1 MERAGM
7 DRRVARTRMAL
18 KHALL
23 TLIMR
28 KGYDAITVEDI
39 CAAANVGRSTFY
51 LHYASKDA
59 LKVSGLEHLR
69 EQLAARQQETLA
81 SAAKGEGLGFGLALF
96 QHAREHVDLYRAL
109 IGGRGEGI
117 ALDGIRRILA
127 DLVRKE
133 LEATA
138 DGGCRE
144 AIAREVAVQYTVGAY
159 MAVLT
164 WWLERGAEPSP
175 ERVNEMLR
183 WLTARGMG
191 GLSAVVAGQPV

>member
-1 MERAGM
+1 
-7 DRRVARTRMAL
+7 MAL

-51 LHYASKDA
+51 LHFASKDA
-59 LKVSGLEHLR
+59 LKLSGLEHLR

-81 SAAKGEGLGFGLALF
+81 SAAKGDGLGFGLALF
-96 QHAREHVDLYRAL
+96 QHAREHIDLYRAL
-109 IGGRGEGI
+109 IGGKGEGI

-127 DLVRKE
+127 DLVRAE

-138 DGGCRE
+138 DGGASD
-144 AIAREVAVQYTVGAY
+144 AIAREIAVQYMVGAY

-164 WWLERGAEPSP
+164 WWLEQGAEPSP
-175 ERVNEMLR
+175 ERMNETVR
-183 WLTARGMG
+183 RLTARGIW
-191 GLSAVVAGQPV
+191 AY

>member
-7 DRRVARTRMAL
+7 DRRVLRTRMAL

-39 CAAANVGRSTFY
+39 CAEANIGRSTFY
-51 LHYASKDA
+51 LHFASKDA
-59 LKVSGLEHLR
+59 LKLSGLEHLR

-81 SAAKGEGLGFGLALF
+81 SAAKGDGLGFGLALF
-96 QHAREHVDLYRAL
+96 EHAREHVDLYRAL
-109 IGGRGEGI
+109 IGGRGEGT

-127 DLVRKE
+127 DLVRAE

-138 DGGCRE
+138 DGGSSE
-144 AIAREVAVQYTVGAY
+144 AIAREIAVQYAVGAY
-159 MAVLT
+159 MSVLT

-175 ERVNEMLR
+175 ERINEMVR
-183 WLTARGMG
+183 PLTARGIW
-191 GLSAVVAGQPV
+191 AAG